1 MKAITHISLT
11 LENMETINL
20 TMKDIADLDVMN
32 ITEQIAHI
40 GSEAYQF
47 QSFDALVMVLKSS
60 TNHTY
65 NSFGSPSTQTIFQR
79 LLAEDEPIGCV
90 EMEYSDGSI
99 TQMYVSDEMLQD
111 FEVDEYGN
119 LKIMI
124 GYADDDDDGCICCE
138 DCEE

>member
-20 TMKDIADLDVMN
+20 TMEDIADLDVMN

-65 NSFGSPSTQTIFQR
+65 NSFGSPSTKTIFQR

-99 TQMYVSDEMLQD
+99 TQMYVSDEMLQN

-124 GYADDDDDGCICCE
+124 GYADDDDDGCICCG

>member
-20 TMKDIADLDVMN
+20 TMEDIADLDVMN

-99 TQMYVSDEMLQD
+99 TQMYVSDEMLQN

-124 GYADDDDDGCICCE
+124 GYVDDDDDGCICCG

>member
-20 TMKDIADLDVMN
+20 TMEDIADLDVMN

-99 TQMYVSDEMLQD
+99 TQMYVSDEMLQN

-124 GYADDDDDGCICCE
+124 GYADDDDDDCICCG